1 MDPERMHF
9 ASREYFGKNCNL
21 ELLADGIEEYFNN
34 QGYKTQ
40 DAKDDKGWVI
50 QARKEG
56 LLRDLLAADRAFTM
70 TVTGNS
76 SDFKVSFGIGK
87 WVQNLGMAAI
97 EGLLLL
103 PALLFL
109 EVPLSLWSFE
119 TESKFWTFV
128 EQQVELKV

>member
-1 MDPERMHF
+1 MHF

-119 TESKFWTFV
+119 TEGKFWTFV